1 MGALMG
7 VVLLESPWTYAMALP
22 TLMEYIGHVLNILQI
37 YAPYSTS
44 LHESYLSLKRKH
56 RELMALRG

>member
-1 MGALMG
+1 MG

-22 TLMEYIGHVLNILQI
+22 TLMEYIGHVVTILQTF
-37 YAPYSTS
+37 APFNTS

-56 RELMALRG
+56 RELMGLRG